1 MNVRKTKEVVLMDVK
16 TLMVIMNVHVQKVTR
31 WEKTRRHAWVIGI
44 SIENRLKIYK
54 FVCDSN

>member
-31 WEKTRRHAWVIGI
+31 WERTRRHAWVIGI
-44 SIENRLKIYK
+44 SIENRLKIHN
-54 FVCDSN
+54 FV